1 MADIFLSYS
10 SKDKARLAPLVD
22 ELRARDRS
30 VWWDR
35 ELVAGPAFAD
45 CIEDEL
51 HKAKCVLVA
60 WSEHSVAS
68 HWCRD
73 EAAVG
78 LERNVL
84 VPFRIDDIMPPLG
97 FRSSHTPDLAGWP
110 DREGELGQLLAGV
123 AECLKVA
130 IPVPNRSAQTA
141 ATEKTLLILPF
152 RQTGGGA
159 DDDYFADGL
168 IEDVTSELSHI
179 QQLQVISRSTA
190 FEFKESPTP
199 PDAIGRRLGAT
210 AVLTGSI
217 RRAGD
222 RARISAA
229 LVETESGKTIWSETF
244 NRTLED
250 IFAVQD
256 ELTSEI
262 VTALDVKLVHGEQAR
277 LNRSRFKSV
286 EAGHVFYRGLF
297 EFHRFE
303 PETMLQ
309 ARRLFSEFV
318 AMEPESVLGYA
329 WLTTTWAASL
339 LVQWEAPQD
348 ALPAMQENA
357 AKALAIDPDNAA
369 ALIGNV
375 YFHVLTGNLDA
386 AYDFAQ
392 RAVRS
397 APSSDEALFARGW
410 VEMFLGRFDQ
420 SIVSLEKAL
429 RLAPIPSA
437 VRLGVAAT
445 AYRNAQRYDKSI
457 EIFRQLIERKPQFLF
472 GYSGLASALAMSG
485 DMGGARK
492 MVAEVLRIEPEF
504 TIERFITPDF
514 YRDPAVMQ
522 GCADALAKAGMP
534 STSTQD
540 A

>member
-51 HKAKCVLVA
+51 GKAKCVLVA
-60 WSEHSVAS
+60 WSENSIAS

-130 IPVPNRSAQTA
+130 IPVPNRTAQA
-141 ATEKTLLILPF
+141 EAKEKTLLILPF
-152 RQTGGGA
+152 RQTGGGT
-159 DDDYFADGL
+159 DEDYFADGL

-190 FEFKESPTP
+190 FEFRESPTP
-199 PDAIGRRLGAT
+199 PDAIGKRLGAT

-222 RARISAA
+222 RARISAT
-229 LVETESGKTIWSETF
+229 LLDTESGKTIWSETF
-244 NRTLED
+244 NRTLDD

-256 ELTSEI
+256 ELTREI

-303 PETMLQ
+303 PETMLH
-309 ARRLFSEFV
+309 ARRLFSQFV
-318 AMEPESVLGYA
+318 EMEPDSVLGYA

-357 AKALAIDPDNAA
+357 AKALDIDPDNAA

-386 AYDFAQ
+386 AHDFAQ

-437 VRLGVAAT
+437 VRLGVAGT

-457 EIFRQLIERKPQFLF
+457 EIFRRLIEREPQFLF
-472 GYSGLASALAMSG
+472 GYSGLASALALSG
-485 DMGGARK
+485 DMDGARE
-492 MVAEVLRIEPEF
+492 MVAEVMRIEPEF
-504 TIERFITPDF
+504 TVERFITPDF
-514 YRDPAVMQ
+514 YRDPAVMER
-522 GCADALAKAGMP
+522 CADALAKAGLP
-534 STSTQD
+534 SASTQD

>member
-1 MADIFLSYS
+1 
-10 SKDKARLAPLVD
+10 
-22 ELRARDRS
+22 

-35 ELVAGPAFAD
+35 ELIAGPAFAD
-45 CIEDEL
+45 CIEEEL
-51 HKAKCVLVA
+51 GKAKCVLVA
-60 WSEHSVAS
+60 WSQHSVAS

-84 VPFRIDDIMPPLG
+84 VPFRIDDVMPPLG

-130 IPVPNRSAQTA
+130 IPVPNPVRRA
-141 ATEKTLLILPF
+141 APQEKTLLILPF
-152 RQTGGGA
+152 RQTGGEE
-159 DDDYFADGL
+159 DDYFGDGL
-168 IEDVTSELSHI
+168 IEDIISELSHI

-190 FEFKESPTP
+190 FEFKNSPTP

-210 AVLTGSI
+210 AVLHGSI
-217 RRAGD
+217 RRSGD
-222 RARISAA
+222 KGRVSAA
-229 LVETESGKTIWSETF
+229 LVDTESGKTVWSETF
-244 NRTLED
+244 DRALDD

-256 ELTSEI
+256 DLTNEI

-277 LNRSRFKSV
+277 LNRSRYTSL
-286 EAGHVFYRGLF
+286 EAGHIFYRGLF

-303 PETMLQ
+303 PETMLN

-318 AMEPESVLGYA
+318 EMEPDSVLGYA

-339 LVQWEAPQD
+339 LVQWETPRD

-357 AKALAIDPDNAA
+357 AKALAIDPENAA

-375 YFHVLTGNLDA
+375 YFNVLTGDLDA
-386 AYDFAQ
+386 AYAFAR

-437 VRLGVAAT
+437 VRLGVAGT
-445 AYRNAQRYDKSI
+445 AYRNAQRFDKSI
-457 EIFRQLIERKPQFLF
+457 ETFRTLIEREPQFLF
-472 GYSGLASALAMSG
+472 GYTGLASALALSG
-485 DMGGARK
+485 EWDDARE
-492 MVAEVLRIEPEF
+492 MVGEVLRIEPEF
-504 TIERFITPDF
+504 TVERFITPDF
-514 YRDPAVMQ
+514 YHDPEVMR
-522 GCADALAKAGMP
+522 GCARALAKAGMP
-534 STSTQD
+534 SAS
-540 A
+540 APEN